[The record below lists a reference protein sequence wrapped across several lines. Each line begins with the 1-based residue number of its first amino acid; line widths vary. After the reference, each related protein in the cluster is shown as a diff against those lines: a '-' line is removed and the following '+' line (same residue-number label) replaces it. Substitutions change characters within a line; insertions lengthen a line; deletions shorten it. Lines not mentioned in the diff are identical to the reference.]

1 MSSFELNKVIGAI
14 LGIFL
19 IILIINN
26 LGNIIFKQEDNKEH
40 SAENNEKL
48 YNNTENSIIK
58 SDTNILNIEERLVS
72 ANIKK
77 GEAYT
82 KKCSVCHSFKN
93 DGKNKLGPNL
103 YNIYGRKIASIKNFA
118 YSKALKNLKSN
129 WDIVNLDNFLL
140 NPKKWAPGTKMVFI
154 GIKNDQ
160 ERAQV
165 IKYLQSLN

>member
-26 LGNIIFKQEDNKEH
+26 LGNIIFKQEDNKKH
-40 SAENNEKL
+40 SAENNEEL

-77 GEAYT
+77 GQAYT

-103 YNIYGRKIASIKNFA
+103 YNIYGRKIASIKNFS
-118 YSKALKNLKSN
+118 YSKALKNIEFRRPENSMEN
-129 WDIVNLDNFLL
+129 YHIFR
-140 NPKKWAPGTKMVFI
+140 T
-154 GIKNDQ
+154 
-160 ERAQV
+160 
-165 IKYLQSLN
+165 